1 MRSNAA
7 KTFLWTAGLLIGSVV
22 LALAAIGMGRFSMSL
37 PQTIATLFP
46 GALPDIEV
54 TQTMRNVI
62 FNIRLP
68 RVLLS
73 LLSGAGL
80 SVAGASFQGLFSNP
94 LATPDTLGVATGA
107 SFGAAL
113 GILLGCDMFMT
124 QVCALLMGMLAV
136 AIVYTVSRVRG
147 GTNMVM
153 IILGGMVVSSL
164 FSALVSMIKYVA
176 DPQDVL
182 PAITFWLMGSLSA
195 TNFQTLTLGAPF
207 ILVGTAMIFA
217 LRWRLNVLSL
227 NEDEAHTLG
236 VNVNLLRLL
245 VILASTMI
253 TASVVSMCGLIGWVG
268 LLIPHISRMLFG
280 NDNRRVIPASIGLGA
295 IFMLLIDT
303 LARTVSA
310 SEIPVSILTAVI
322 GAPVS
327 TACAPRV
334 RPSVELMAMQRT
346 TLSPISCATSAT
358 SFLPFSSSS
367 MALRRFG
374 S

>member
-1 MRSNAA
+1 MRSGSL
-7 KTFLWTAGLLIGSVV
+7 KTFLWTAGLIIGSAV
-22 LALAAIGMGRFSMSL
+22 LALAAIGMGRFSMSI
-37 PQTIATLFP
+37 PQTVATLFP
-46 GALPDIEV
+46 GSLPDIEV
-54 TQTMRNVI
+54 TQTMRSVI

-73 LLSGAGL
+73 LLAGAGL

-94 LATPDTLGVATGA
+94 LATPDTLGVAM
-107 SFGAAL
+107 
-113 GILLGCDMFMT
+113 GILMGCDMFMT
-124 QVCALLMGMLAV
+124 QVCALFMGMLAV
-136 AIVYTVSRVRG
+136 AIVYAVSRVRG

-195 TNFQTLTLGAPF
+195 TNFQTLVLGAPF
-207 ILVGTAMIFA
+207 IIAGTAMIFA

-236 VNVNLLRLL
+236 VNVKLLRLL

-268 LLIPHISRMLFG
+268 LLIPHISRMIFG
-280 NDNRRVIPASIGLGA
+280 NDNRRVIPASIALGA
-295 IFMLLIDT
+295 IFMLVIDT
-303 LARTVSA
+303 IARTATA

-322 GAPVS
+322 GAPVFII
-327 TACAPRV
+327 
-334 RPSVELMAMQRT
+334 L
-346 TLSPISCATSAT
+346 
-358 SFLPFSSSS
+358 
-367 MALRRFG
+367 LRKTGGIRG
-374 S
+374 

>member
-1 MRSNAA
+1 MRRETA
-7 KTFLWTAGLLIGSVV
+7 KTLLWTAGLLIGSAV
-22 LALAAIGMGRFSMSL
+22 LALAAIGMGRFSMSI
-37 PQTIATLFP
+37 PQTLATLFP
-46 GALPDIEV
+46 GSFPEIEV

-73 LLSGAGL
+73 LLAGAGL

-113 GILLGCDMFMT
+113 GILLGCNMFLT
-124 QVCALLMGMLAV
+124 QVCALAMGMLAV
-136 AIVYTVSRVRG
+136 AVVYAVSRVRG

-195 TNFQTLTLGAPF
+195 TNFQTLLLGAPF
-207 ILVGTAMIFA
+207 ILAGTAMIFA

-236 VNVNLLRLL
+236 VNVSLLRVL

-310 SEIPVSILTAVI
+310 SEIPVSIFTAVI
-322 GAPVS
+322 GAPVFII
-327 TACAPRV
+327 
-334 RPSVELMAMQRT
+334 L
-346 TLSPISCATSAT
+346 
-358 SFLPFSSSS
+358 
-367 MALRRFG
+367 LRKTGGLRG
-374 S
+374 

>member
-1 MRSNAA
+1 MRRKTV

-22 LALAAIGMGRFSMSL
+22 LALAAIGMGRFSMSI

-46 GALPDIEV
+46 GSFPEIEV

-73 LLSGAGL
+73 LLAGAGL

-113 GILLGCDMFMT
+113 GILLGCNMFLT
-124 QVCALLMGMLAV
+124 QVCALAMGVLAV
-136 AIVYTVSRVRG
+136 AVVYAVSRVRG

-195 TNFQTLTLGAPF
+195 TNFQTLLLGAPF
-207 ILVGTAMIFA
+207 ILAGTAMIFA

-236 VNVNLLRLL
+236 VNVKLLRVL

-322 GAPVS
+322 GAPVFII
-327 TACAPRV
+327 
-334 RPSVELMAMQRT
+334 L
-346 TLSPISCATSAT
+346 
-358 SFLPFSSSS
+358 
-367 MALRRFG
+367 LRKTGGLRG
-374 S
+374 

>member
-1 MRSNAA
+1 MRRETA
-7 KTFLWTAGLLIGSVV
+7 KTFLWTAGLLIGSAV
-22 LALAAIGMGRFSMSL
+22 LALAAIGMGRFSMSI
-37 PQTIATLFP
+37 PQTLATLFP
-46 GALPDIEV
+46 GSFPEIEV

-73 LLSGAGL
+73 LLAGAGL

-113 GILLGCDMFMT
+113 GILLGCNMFLT
-124 QVCALLMGMLAV
+124 QVCALAMGMLAV
-136 AIVYTVSRVRG
+136 AIVYAVSRVRG

-195 TNFQTLTLGAPF
+195 TNFQTLLLGAPF
-207 ILVGTAMIFA
+207 ILAGTAMIFA

-236 VNVNLLRLL
+236 VNVKLLRVL

-322 GAPVS
+322 GAPVFII
-327 TACAPRV
+327 
-334 RPSVELMAMQRT
+334 L
-346 TLSPISCATSAT
+346 
-358 SFLPFSSSS
+358 
-367 MALRRFG
+367 LRKTGGLRG
-374 S
+374 

>member
-1 MRSNAA
+1 MLRETA
-7 KTFLWTAGLLIGSVV
+7 KTLLWTAGLLIGSAV
-22 LALAAIGMGRFSMSL
+22 LALAAIGMGRFSMSI
-37 PQTIATLFP
+37 PQTLATLFP
-46 GALPDIEV
+46 GSFPEIEV

-73 LLSGAGL
+73 LLAGAGL

-113 GILLGCDMFMT
+113 GILLGCNMFLT
-124 QVCALLMGMLAV
+124 QVCALAMGMLAV
-136 AIVYTVSRVRG
+136 AVVYAVSCVRG
-147 GTNMVM
+147 GTHMVM

-195 TNFQTLTLGAPF
+195 TNFQTLLLGAPF
-207 ILVGTAMIFA
+207 ILAGTAMIFA

-236 VNVNLLRLL
+236 VNVSLLRVL

-322 GAPVS
+322 GAPVFII
-327 TACAPRV
+327 
-334 RPSVELMAMQRT
+334 L
-346 TLSPISCATSAT
+346 
-358 SFLPFSSSS
+358 
-367 MALRRFG
+367 LRKTGGLRG
-374 S
+374 